1 MTISRKRITEYVS
14 TIANVA
20 QTSHYQVFF
29 SGLTNELT
37 SFLGTKEVDNRF
49 IIEEAGLRCS
59 NASIPGSSLATA
71 SIAGNYMGV
80 QEKMVH
86 SRIFTEMSLE
96 FYVDR
101 DYKIIKFFEY
111 WMDYITNGSEKGN
124 ARKSDAGYFYRMKY
138 PRDSE
143 SGYKCDK
150 IKIIKFEPSQGKEL
164 EYTFYGAFP
173 INFSSTPVQYGSSDV
188 LRANVTF
195 NYERYIAGKETSK
208 SKQTNTD
215 EGNSGS
221 ANQSQLAKQESAR
234 AGEDLADFQRFADTE
249 REIQAQQEAARRGD
263 RSGLEGALDF
273 E

>member
-1 MTISRKRITEYVS
+1 MTVSRKRITEYI
-14 TIANVA
+14 TKIAHSA
-20 QTSHYQVFF
+20 QTSNYQVFF
-29 SGLTNELT
+29 DGLSGELT
-37 SFLGTKEVDNRF
+37 KFLGSKEVDNRF

-59 NASIPGSSLATA
+59 SASIPGSSLATA

-101 DYKIIKFFEY
+101 DYKLIKFFEY
-111 WMDYITNGSEKGN
+111 WMDYITNGSESGN
-124 ARKSDAGYFYRMKY
+124 VRKSDAGYFYRMKY
-138 PRDSE
+138 PRESD

-208 SKQTNTD
+208 SKQENND
-215 EGNSGS
+215 ENNSGV
-221 ANQSQLAKQESAR
+221 ANKSQLAKQEAAKSQN
-234 AGEDLADFQRFADTE
+234 LAELQRFAAE
-249 REIQAQQEAARRGD
+249 EKELVEQLSAAQRGD
-263 RSGLEGALDF
+263 RSGLDGALDIS
-273 E
+273 

>member
-1 MTISRKRITEYVS
+1 MTVSRKKITEYVS

-20 QTSHYQVFF
+20 QTSHYLVSFG
-29 SGLTNELT
+29 GLSDELT
-37 SFLGTKEVDNRF
+37 KFLGTKEVDNRF

-59 NASIPGSSLATA
+59 SASIPGSSLATA

-111 WMDYITNGSEKGN
+111 WMDYITNGSESEN
-124 ARKSDAGYFYRMKY
+124 VRKSDAGYFYRMKY

-150 IKIIKFEPSQGKEL
+150 IKIVKFEPSQGKEL

-173 INFSSTPVQYGSSDV
+173 VNFSSTSVQYGSSDV

-195 NYERYIAGKETSK
+195 SYERYIAGKESSK
-208 SKQTNTD
+208 DVQEKVN
-215 EGNSGS
+215 ENNSGS
-221 ANQSQLAKQESAR
+221 ENQSELEKQESR
-234 AGEDLADFQRFADTE
+234 RNGENEYTKEKQRNFKESNLGLTGAGTN
-249 REIQAQQEAARRGD
+249 RELNEINANVT
-263 RSGLEGALDF
+263 
-273 E
+273 